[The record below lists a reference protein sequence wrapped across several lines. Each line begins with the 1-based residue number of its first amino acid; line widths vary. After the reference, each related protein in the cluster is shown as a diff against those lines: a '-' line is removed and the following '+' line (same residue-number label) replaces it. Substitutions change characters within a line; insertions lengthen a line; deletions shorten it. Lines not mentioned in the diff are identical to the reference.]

1 MSIPVI
7 IDIAVP
13 DQTAELRSF
22 LKSSGAEIS
31 GENAE
36 AGLLV
41 DLKNIIEASDIC
53 WKELNSDADI
63 EMVFNGVISLVLLL
77 PPNEAESVVTLF
89 CEKVGKAPAT
99 DKRINIRLKMLSN
112 LFHGVEASS
121 PLRYVVY
128 LSLVR
133 LAGQADML
141 SMAPTD
147 LDEIKVWIAKW
158 DISAQKVQTLLRTLH
173 NALTLAKA
181 INSTKVLI
189 ELLGTYTED
198 NASQAREDAHKCIVT
213 CLADKDMFLMDHL
226 LTLKPV
232 KFLEGELIHDLLTIF
247 VSGRLAQYQQFYKN
261 NTDFVT
267 SFLGLSHED
276 NLQKMRVLTFMQTVE
291 NRKEI
296 DYSTIEKE
304 MQIDEVDVEEF
315 IINVLRTKT
324 VQATIDQMQKKVIIN
339 WTTHRTFGKQQWQ
352 LLRQKL
358 ASWQTNL
365 SNVEA
370 SLHSLAAMSQTP
382 AS

>member
-7 IDIAVP
+7 IDIAVQ

-31 GENAE
+31 SENAE

-53 WKELNSDADI
+53 WKELNNDGEI
-63 EMVFNGVISLVLLL
+63 EMVFNGIISLVLLL

-89 CEKVGKAPAT
+89 CEKVGKAPSN
-99 DKRINIRLKMLSN
+99 DKRINIRLKMLCN
-112 LFHGVEASS
+112 LFHGVEAAS

-141 SMAPTD
+141 HMVPTN

-158 DISAQKVQTLLRTLH
+158 DISSQKVQTLLRTLH
-173 NALTLAKA
+173 NALVQAKA
-181 INSTKVLI
+181 QDSTKVLI

-198 NASQAREDAHKCIVT
+198 NASQAREDAQKCIVT
-213 CLADKDMFLMDHL
+213 CLAYKNMFLMDHL
-226 LTLKPV
+226 LSLKPV
-232 KFLEGELIHDLLTIF
+232 KFLEGESIHDLLTIF
-247 VSGRLAQYQQFYKN
+247 VSGKLPQYQQFYKN
-261 NTDFVT
+261 NPDFVT
-267 SFLGLSHED
+267 TFLGLKHEE
-276 NLQKMRVLTFMQTVE
+276 NIQKMRVLTFMQSVE

-296 DYSTIEKE
+296 DFGTIQKE
-304 MQIDEVDVEEF
+304 MQIDEDDVEEF

-324 VQATIDQMQKKVIIN
+324 VSASIDQMQKKVLIN

-352 LLRQKL
+352 DR
-358 ASWQTNL
+358 N
-365 SNVEA
+365 
-370 SLHSLAAMSQTP
+370 
-382 AS
+382 

>member
-89 CEKVGKAPAT
+89 CEKVGKAPPT

-181 INSTKVLI
+181 TNSTKVLI

-304 MQIDEVDVEEF
+304 MQIDEDEVEEF

>member
-7 IDIAVP
+7 IDIAVQ

-53 WKELNSDADI
+53 WKELNNDEI
-63 EMVFNGVISLVLLL
+63 EMVFNGIISLVLLL

-89 CEKVGKAPAT
+89 CEKVGKAPSN
-99 DKRINIRLKMLSN
+99 DKRINIRLKMLCN
-112 LFHGVEASS
+112 LFHGVEAAS

-141 SMAPTD
+141 HMAPTN

-158 DISAQKVQTLLRTLH
+158 DISSQKVQTLLRTLH
-173 NALTLAKA
+173 NALVQAKA
-181 INSTKVLI
+181 QDSTKVLI

-198 NASQAREDAHKCIVT
+198 NASQAREDAQKCIVT
-213 CLADKDMFLMDHL
+213 CLADKNMFLMDHL
-226 LTLKPV
+226 LSLKPV
-232 KFLEGELIHDLLTIF
+232 KFLEGESIHDLLTIF
-247 VSGRLAQYQQFYKN
+247 VSGRLTQYQQFYKN

-267 SFLGLSHED
+267 TFLGLKHEE
-276 NLQKMRVLTFMQTVE
+276 NIQKMRVLTFMQSVE

-296 DYSTIEKE
+296 DFGTIQKE
-304 MQIDEVDVEEF
+304 MQIDEDDVEEF

-324 VQATIDQMQKKVIIN
+324 VSASIDQMQKKVLIN

-358 ASWQTNL
+358 TSWQTNL
-365 SNVEA
+365 NGVEN
-370 SLHSLAAMSQTP
+370 SLQSLTTMSQTP
-382 AS
+382 PS